1 MAMVEVEQA
10 LSLSASFEKKEAQN
24 QKGDENKHDQHGN
37 SSSRSSSRASSKS
50 GDSLKPLPQYQYT
63 KDELLGISKSEG
75 AKKRPEYLNRDHN
88 NSFGLW
94 DPLNWF
100 ASLRNEEIPPSDN
113 FRPKRPVEYDRESSG
128 PPKRRSSDPKERIK
142 EEKDDIV
149 LSPQRGSFVTGCH
162 VTQQSSLARR
172 ARSPSDGREP
182 DSNAVHREPT
192 RRIGSGRI
200 ANRDRDHPERDYG
213 YSRRGGDR
221 REEREKEGTRFSGRF
236 GERRFGRGRSGVC
249 IKEEEEPEWF
259 SGGPTSQSETIELVG
274 FEDLEK
280 SKAKSEGKPD
290 KDKEKLKEGAELKL
304 SHDNMSKQS
313 ENQMELPNHE
323 ESSDKVLPVLDE
335 SEDSEQTE
343 NEPPPRD
350 PSPGFD
356 FNEIFQMDL
365 IPGIVS
371 NGDTEEP
378 KPNIFIENSKFS
390 NWFQDVKTL
399 VGDQEPEGDS
409 QHSSFQ
415 DELVAN
421 MLKGIDDSH
430 SLIQFSPPANAS
442 DTSFLTTD
450 ASLPQALFQAD
461 PLQLNLSQN
470 KWSKPTQEKNILD
483 ILKNANINV
492 QPLLNGDN
500 LETAD
505 LKEKELAQKAISV
518 EEIEA
523 DLKQLV
529 LGGKE
534 QKETSPL
541 NKLLKTD
548 KKSPLPISL
557 GPLDKSKVLQEE
569 DIVGALLTDPGTTS
583 CQAYQNS
590 YMTQKIN
597 SVPRNFMD
605 SQTSNQSQR
614 LAYQMNTFGM
624 LDTKKNE
631 KHLNPMSR
639 LSEQEIFRNTVAS
652 VDIFKNK
659 NQQSDHTQESEDRE
673 LLSGLLHQPLSVG
686 QNLPFMSSYNQDSS
700 IQQSLSLPPGG
711 SGLLTPRQS
720 PLTTECHGRI
730 PSPLVFGQQPPVL
743 SHAPS
748 PIHPT
753 QLSRKSNTLQVEP
766 NPVIPRIPSPQEL
779 AAHTQSI
786 LQNALIKHKLAEQQ
800 EKYRK
805 RQEALRTHSPII
817 HVSVNSPSPSK
828 CLSPTMV
835 AFTPTSVIRKMHTDK
850 SDRGIGKLDTISAV
864 SGLQSLTASQSMK
877 LGQDLSTTN
886 QPSVG
891 PFPSHM
897 LGVDRFIRQDVN
909 SVENTVSQIPRA
921 LHGQGASRILGSGQ
935 PFTSHGRPIVKAA
948 GGYNM
953 SGDRYSRPGSKFGNA
968 PNKPFP
974 IGNYQNSQD
983 LVSKVAE
990 QHRFQHPHNFVNVN
1004 RPPPGHFSSIS
1015 RPQGPV
1021 IGNNPNTPS
1030 LARPGNLST
1039 SFQQHFDS
1047 GNFNPSAPRVSVPP
1061 NTINQ
1066 LAQLLAQHQQQQILS
1081 RSRAMPNQLALQQL
1095 LLTAHQQSAASQG
1108 QSVNQGN
1115 LHTKGDGRGD
1125 ISLMGYPT
1133 HKGQQMI
1140 QGNRQPSTNLAKWFG
1155 NEVLKEKLPEMPPVP
1170 HQRAVLVEELERQQQ
1185 GHSLEHM

>member
-10 LSLSASFEKKEAQN
+10 LSLSTSFEKKEDQS
-24 QKGDENKHDQHGN
+24 QKGDESKHDQHGN

-63 KDELLGISKSEG
+63 KDELLGISKSES

-113 FRPKRPVEYDRESSG
+113 FRPKRPVEHDRESSG
-128 PPKRRSSDPKERIK
+128 PPKRRPSDPKERIK

-162 VTQQSSLARR
+162 VTQQSSLVRR
-172 ARSPSDGREP
+172 ARSPPDGREP
-182 DSNAVHREPT
+182 ESTIHREPT

-221 REEREKEGTRFSGRF
+221 REERDKEGTRFSGRF

-280 SKAKSEGKPD
+280 PKAKSEEKHEHN
-290 KDKEKLKEGAELKL
+290 KEKLKERAEEKV
-304 SHDNMSKQS
+304 SHDNTYKQS

-323 ESSDKVLPVLDE
+323 QSSDKAQPVVDE
-335 SEDSEQTE
+335 SEDFEQTE
-343 NEPPPRD
+343 NEEPPRD

-365 IPGIVS
+365 IPGIVP

-390 NWFQDVKTL
+390 NWFQDVKTSI
-399 VGDQEPEGDS
+399 GDQEPGGDN
-409 QHSSFQ
+409 QQSSFQ

-442 DTSFLTTD
+442 DTSFLTTNP
-450 ASLPQALFQAD
+450 SLPQSLFQAD
-461 PLQLNLSQN
+461 HLQLNLSPQH
-470 KWSKPTQEKNILD
+470 KQSKPTEEKNILD

-492 QPLLNGDN
+492 QPLLNGDT

-541 NKLLKTD
+541 NKLLTQLKTD
-548 KKSPLPISL
+548 RKSPPPISL

-569 DIVGALLTDPGTTS
+569 DIMGALLTDPGS
-583 CQAYQNS
+583 SNCQAYQNS
-590 YMTQKIN
+590 YMTQKLH
-597 SVPRNFMD
+597 SVTRNFTD
-605 SQTSNQSQR
+605 SQAFDQSLR
-614 LAYQMNTFGM
+614 LPYQMNTFGM

-639 LSEQEIFRNTVAS
+639 LSEQEIFRNTVVS
-652 VDIFKNK
+652 VDTFKNK
-659 NQQSDHTQESEDRE
+659 NHQSHQTQDSEDRE
-673 LLSGLLHQPLSVG
+673 LLSALLHQPLSIG
-686 QNLPFMSSYNQDSS
+686 QNLPFVSSYNHDSS

-711 SGLLTPRQS
+711 SGLTPRQS

-730 PSPLVFGQQPPVL
+730 PSPLIFGQQPPVL

-753 QLSRKSNTLQVEP
+753 QLSRTSNTLQVET

-805 RQEALRTHSPII
+805 RQEALRTHSPSI
-817 HVSVNSPSPSK
+817 HVSVNSSSPSK
-828 CLSPTMV
+828 CLSPTMA

-886 QPSVG
+886 QPSMG
-891 PFPSHM
+891 PFPSHVLTM
-897 LGVDRFIRQDVN
+897 DRFVRPDVN
-909 SVENTVSQIPRA
+909 STENTIGQIPRA
-921 LHGQGASRILGSGQ
+921 LHGQGASRIQGSGQ

-948 GGYNM
+948 GGYNV

-974 IGNYQNSQD
+974 IGTYQNSQD
-983 LVSKVAE
+983 LVSKVTE

-1021 IGNNPNTPS
+1021 IGSNPNTPT

-1039 SFQQHFDS
+1039 SFSQHFDS
-1047 GNFNPSAPRVSVPP
+1047 GNLNPSAPRVSVPP

-1081 RSRAMPNQLALQQL
+1081 RSRAVPNQLALQQL
-1095 LLTAHQQSAASQG
+1095 LLTAHHQSAASQG

-1115 LHTKGDGRGD
+1115 LHTKGDGRGAL
-1125 ISLMGYPT
+1125 IG
-1133 HKGQQMI
+1133 
-1140 QGNRQPSTNLAKWFG
+1140 
-1155 NEVLKEKLPEMPPVP
+1155 
-1170 HQRAVLVEELERQQQ
+1170 
-1185 GHSLEHM
+1185 